1 MSRPLRFGV
10 IGLGSMGRNH
20 VRVLSEEPAVELVAV
35 ADVDDEARGR
45 IEKARRV
52 TAYRSYE
59 AMLAEERLDAVVI
72 ALPTSLHEEAAVA
85 AAAAGVHF
93 LVEKPLAGSVEA
105 ARRIKEAAA
114 AAGVEA
120 TVGHVER
127 FNPVVTATKRGLVA
141 GELGRV
147 FQIRANRTG
156 PLPVRIK
163 DVGVVVD
170 LGTHDFDMVRYLVDK
185 PVDRVFAETAKRML
199 SDHEDLF
206 SGLMRFT
213 DGAIA
218 LFDVNWLTPVKIRE
232 LQIVGEGGLYRV
244 DLLNQDLYFYE
255 NSHTR
260 YWADAEGRTGVSEG
274 NMVKYRIDRGEP
286 LRFELLSFVDHLQD
300 KNGLVVGLDDGIA
313 AVQLAEAVK
322 LSAEEH
328 RAVRRHEIQ
337 AWQAMHASVAAPAVE
352 R

>member
-1 MSRPLRFGV
+1 
-10 IGLGSMGRNH
+10 MGRNH
-20 VRVLSEEPAVELVAV
+20 VRVLSEEPSVELVAV
-35 ADVDDEARGR
+35 SDIDEAARSR
-45 IEKARRV
+45 IEKARRIKSYA
-52 TAYRSYE
+52 AYQE
-59 AMLAEERLDAVVI
+59 MFEKEKLDAVVI
-72 ALPTSLHEEAAVA
+72 ALPTSLHEEAALA
-85 AAAAGVHF
+85 AAEAGLHF
-93 LVEKPLAGSVEA
+93 LVEKPLAGSVES
-105 ARRIKEAAA
+105 ARRIRDAAVK
-114 AAGVEA
+114 AGVEA

-127 FNPVVTATKRGLVA
+127 FNPVVAATKRGLVA

-185 PVDRVFAETAKRML
+185 PVERIFAETAKRML

-206 SGLMRFT
+206 SGLMRFS

-218 LFDVNWLTPVKIRE
+218 LFDVNWLAPVKIRE
-232 LQIVGEGGLYRV
+232 LQIIGEGGLYRV

-260 YWADAEGRTGVSEG
+260 YWSDPEGRLGVSEG

-286 LRFELLSFVDHLQD
+286 LRLELLSFVDHLEG
-300 KNGLVVGLDDGIA
+300 KNGLVVSLDDGIA
-313 AVQLAEAVK
+313 AVQMAEAVK
-322 LSAEEH
+322 RSAEEH

-337 AWQAMHASVAAPAVE
+337 AWEVGVPTAAAQVADH
-352 R
+352 